1 MGSLPLRQAYRESF
15 VPLRDF
21 ATNAFSRAAGAPL
34 ISGNRLRLLRDA
46 TENYPAWLQ
55 AIGTA
60 QRTIHFES
68 YIIHADD
75 IGRQFAEAL
84 TEKARQGV
92 RVRLIYDWLGS
103 LGHAPRRFWRR
114 LAESGIQVR
123 CFNPPRLD
131 SPLGWLRRDHRKMLS
146 VDGRIGFVTGLCVGR
161 RWVGDPAKGIEP
173 WRDTGVQI
181 EGPAVADLE
190 DAFAHMW
197 TLLGSPIPEEDLVP
211 ADHLQ
216 PAGDVAL
223 RIVASYPNM
232 AGLYRFDQ
240 LISALAER
248 SIWLTDAYFLGTAPY
263 IKALGAAAM
272 DGVDVR
278 LLLPDA
284 SDVPLVRSLSRAG
297 YRELLEA
304 GVRVFEWKGPMM
316 HAKTAVADGRWA
328 RVGSTNLNLAS
339 WLGNWELDVVA
350 EDQAFAQR
358 MEQMYLEDLNH
369 STEVVLRE
377 RKVCLCGPFA
387 GQPRA
392 PRLAEGS
399 ARRAVTGLMRVSNT
413 VGAVITSRRALGPEE
428 MVVMVSVAVLLLC
441 VTLIAVLWPVAVIA
455 PAVFFST
462 WLAISLLVRAYRLH
476 ARRRAQAKNSA

>member
-1 MGSLPLRQAYRESF
+1 MGTPAAIQTYRESF

-21 ATNAFSRAAGAPL
+21 ATRAFSRAAGAPL
-34 ISGNRLRLLRDA
+34 ITGNRLRLLKDA
-46 TENYPAWLQ
+46 TENYPAWLE

-60 QRTIHFES
+60 RRTIYFES
-68 YIIHADD
+68 YIIHADET
-75 IGRQFAEAL
+75 GRQFAQAL
-84 TEKARQGV
+84 AERAREGV
-92 RVRLIYDWLGS
+92 RVRVIYDWLGS
-103 LGHAPRRFWRR
+103 LGRASRRFW
-114 LAESGIQVR
+114 AGMMENGIEVR
-123 CFNPPRLD
+123 CFNPPRAD

-146 VDGRIGFVTGLCVGR
+146 VDGRVGFVTGLCVGR

-197 TLLGSPIPEEDLVP
+197 ALLGSPIPESDFAAVETP
-211 ADHLQ
+211 Q

-272 DGVDVR
+272 DGVDVK
-278 LLLPDA
+278 LLLPSA
-284 SDVPLVRSLSRAG
+284 SDVPLVGSLSRAG

-304 GVRVFEWKGPMM
+304 GVRVFEWNGPMM

-350 EDQAFAQR
+350 EDEPFAQE
-358 MEQMYLEDLNH
+358 MERMYLDDLGR
-369 STEVVLRE
+369 STEIVLSAKKVIPLE
-377 RKVCLCGPFA
+377 R
-387 GQPRA
+387 RA
-392 PRLAEGS
+392 RRRRDAGS
-399 ARRAVTGLMRVSNT
+399 ARGSARGAVTSLMRVSNT
-413 VGAVITSRRALGPEE
+413 VGAAITSRRSLGPTET
-428 MVVMVSVAVLLLC
+428 VVMVSAAALLL
-441 VTLIAVLWPVAVIA
+441 VLALMAVLWPVAVIV
-455 PAVFFST
+455 PVVLFSA
-462 WLAISLLVRAYRLH
+462 WLAVSLLIRAYRLH
-476 ARRRAQAKNSA
+476 RARRASAKESG